1 MEKDKIAKKN
11 QKLINLI
18 KHLHSLVENDDIEK
32 QRQSQEQLG
41 VRFGTAKDTLY
52 RNVDIDGMEGEW
64 VSMERAH
71 LKKYVIL
78 HCHGGGYVTGSST
91 YARSLTSKLADVAN
105 MDVLCFDYR
114 LAPEYAYP
122 AAVEDALKA
131 WDYLLL
137 QGYGAENIIITG
149 DSAGGNLALA
159 LTMTLME
166 DKRSLPAG
174 LVLMSPWTD
183 MTASG
188 ESYRTKTDLDP
199 ILDLE
204 YMDAIVAAYAGEFDL
219 KNPLISPIFGE
230 FEGFPPAYI
239 QVGENEILL
248 SDSLELARVMEEA
261 EVSVKL
267 DVFEGMWHVFQ
278 MSPLKAAKDAMN
290 RVAEFIYEVL
300 GV

>member
-166 DKRSLPAG
+166 EKRSLPAG

>member
-11 QKLINLI
+11 QKLVNLV

-32 QRQSQEQLG
+32 QRHSQEQMGML
-41 VRFGTAKDTLY
+41 FGTVRDTKY
-52 RNVDIDGMEGEW
+52 REVDINGMAGEW
-64 VSMERAH
+64 VSLERAH

-91 YARSLTSKLADVAN
+91 YARNLTSKLAGVAN
-105 MDVLCFDYR
+105 MDVLCFDYS
-114 LAPEYAYP
+114 LAPEHPYP
-122 AAVEDALKA
+122 AALEDALKA
-131 WDYLLL
+131 WEYLLE
-137 QGYGAENIIITG
+137 QGYCAENIVITG

-159 LTMTLME
+159 LTMSLMRE
-166 DKRSLPAG
+166 RRSLPAG

-188 ESYRTKTDLDP
+188 ESYRAKADVDP
-199 ILDLE
+199 ILDME
-204 YMDAIVAAYAGEFDL
+204 YMDIIVSAYAGENDL
-219 KNPLISPIFGE
+219 ENPLISPIFGE
-230 FEGFPPAYI
+230 FQGFPPTYI

-248 SDSLELARVMEEA
+248 SDSLELSRVMEEA
-261 EVSVKL
+261 EVSVKM

-278 MSPLKAAKDAMN
+278 MTPLKTAKDAMN

>member
-18 KHLHSLVENDDIEK
+18 KYLHGLVENDDIEK
-32 QRQSQEQLG
+32 QRQSQEHLG
-41 VRFGTAKDTLY
+41 TIFGTAKDTLY
-52 RNVDIDGMEGEW
+52 RGVNIDGMEGEW

-71 LKKYVIL
+71 LKKHVIL
-78 HCHGGGYVTGSST
+78 HCHGGGYATGSST
-91 YARSLTSKLADVAN
+91 YARNLTSKLADVAN

-114 LAPEYAYP
+114 LAPEHHYP
-122 AAVEDALKA
+122 AALEDALKA
-131 WDYLLL
+131 WNYLLL

-159 LTMTLME
+159 LTLTLMKE
-166 DKRSLPAG
+166 KRSLPAG

-183 MTASG
+183 MTATG
-188 ESYRTKTDLDP
+188 ESYRTKADLDP
-199 ILDLE
+199 ILDME
-204 YMDAIVAAYAGEFDL
+204 YMDIIVSAYAGEHDL
-219 KNPLISPIFGE
+219 KNPLISPVFGE
-230 FEGFPPAYI
+230 FEGFPPTYI

-248 SDSLELARVMEEA
+248 SDSLELSRVMEEA
-261 EVSVKL
+261 EVPVKL

-278 MSPLKAAKDAMN
+278 MSPMKVSKDAMN
-290 RVAEFIYEVL
+290 RVAEFIYEAL